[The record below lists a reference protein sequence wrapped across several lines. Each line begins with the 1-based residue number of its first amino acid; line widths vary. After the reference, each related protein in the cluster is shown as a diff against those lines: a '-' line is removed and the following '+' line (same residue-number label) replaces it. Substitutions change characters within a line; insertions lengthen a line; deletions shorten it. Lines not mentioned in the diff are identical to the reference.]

1 MGVNRANLSTIVW
14 VLIMTGFV
22 LVYLWLIGERSL
34 LLIAD
39 PAPVAKLMGF
49 LMLGF
54 PILAVWALF
63 VELRFGLQAQ
73 RLAQRA
79 NELGVAEL
87 DIERMPS
94 GRAEKASAQLE
105 FDRVSALVEQDET
118 NWALWFRLG
127 EAYDACGDRKRAR
140 RAIRRAISLAS

>member
-1 MGVNRANLSTIVW
+1 LSTKIWIAV
-14 VLIMTGFV
+14 MTGFV
-22 LVYLWLIGERSL
+22 LVYLWLIGERAAL
-34 LLIAD
+34 LLED
-39 PAPVAKLMGF
+39 PSPVAKLMGF

-63 VELRFGLQAQ
+63 AELRFGLQAQ
-73 RLAQRA
+73 GLAMKA
-79 NELGVAEL
+79 AELGVAEL

-94 GRAEKASAQLE
+94 GRAERSSAKLE
-105 FDRVSALVEQDET
+105 FERISALVEQDET

-140 RAIRRAISLAS
+140 QAIRRAISLAS

>member
-1 MGVNRANLSTIVW
+1 
-14 VLIMTGFV
+14 MTGFV
-22 LVYLWLIGERSL
+22 LVYLWLIGERAL
-34 LLIAD
+34 LLLED

-63 VELRFGLQAQ
+63 VELRFGMQAQ
-73 RLAQRA
+73 GLAIRA
-79 NELGVAEL
+79 AEMGVPEL
-87 DIERMPS
+87 DVERMPS
-94 GRAEKASAQLE
+94 GRAERSSAKLE
-105 FDRVSALVEQDET
+105 FERISALVEQDET

-140 RAIRRAISLAS
+140 KAIRRAISLAS

>member
-1 MGVNRANLSTIVW
+1 MNRANLSTLLWITV
-14 VLIMTGFV
+14 MTGFV
-22 LVYLWLIGERSL
+22 VVYLWLIGERAFL
-34 LLIAD
+34 LLGD

-63 VELRFGLQAQ
+63 VELRFGMQAQ
-73 RLAQRA
+73 GLAMRA
-79 NELGVAEL
+79 AEMGVPEL
-87 DIERMPS
+87 DVERMPS
-94 GRAEKASAQLE
+94 GRAERSSAKLE
-105 FDRVSALVEQDET
+105 FERISALVEEDET

-140 RAIRRAISLAS
+140 KAIRRAISLAS